1 MEDYTFKSIID
12 EIITNM
18 KKQVKKLEETMD
30 NIINMDSK
38 NDINEDDIE
47 KLNNVSD
54 NLYNAIENM
63 NDFYLMISNNDI
75 DMSVEERLRLKNI
88 KNNLKINK
96 MFMPYM
102 MLMKIKLDNF
112 N

>member
-1 MEDYTFKSIID
+1 
-12 EIITNM
+12 M
-18 KKQVKKLEETMD
+18 KKQVKKLEDTMD
-30 NIINMDSK
+30 TIINMDSK

-54 NLYNAIENM
+54 NIYNAIENM

-102 MLMKIKLDNF
+102 MLMKIKLDNL
-112 N
+112 